1 MSLASFR
8 VPTSAPGSGILY
20 VPWALNKPGLVWR
33 VCWVEKTRSQ
43 QPNKNRSS
51 MARMGWSISK
61 LGDDFYVIDMVVDPV
76 IYRVLAK
83 IPGGKLL

>member
-1 MSLASFR
+1 
-8 VPTSAPGSGILY
+8 
-20 VPWALNKPGLVWR
+20 
-33 VCWVEKTRSQ
+33 
-43 QPNKNRSS
+43 

-61 LGDDFYVIDMVVDPV
+61 LGDDFYVIDMVVDPI